1 MDYNMRKINKIL
13 ITGINGSGGSYLADY
28 ILKNHKNVKVHG
40 ISRWHSTNPDNIY
53 NFNKKV
59 NLHECDM
66 NDFSSLFNVLKKV
79 KPDCIFHLAAYANVK
94 ASFIN
99 PSTVLQNNIIS
110 TSNLLESLRL
120 LNINPI
126 FQLCSTSEV
135 YGQVKK
141 NEIPIKETNPIRPAS
156 PYAVSKVTQDL
167 LGYTYFKSY
176 NLNIIR
182 TRMFTYINP
191 RRSDL
196 FATSFARQIARIEAG
211 LQDTLY
217 HGNLKSIRTLLDVRD
232 AMRAYWLATKFCN
245 YGEVYNIGG
254 SYTISVGEFLDLLIS
269 QARVKIKSKVDK
281 NLLRPS
287 DVTLQIPD
295 SSKFIRK
302 TKWKQMYSVDESI
315 KFLLGIWRKK
325 YNCE

>member
-1 MDYNMRKINKIL
+1 MRKINKIL

-28 ILKNHKNVKVHG
+28 ILQNHKNVKVHG
-40 ISRWHSTNPDNIY
+40 ISRWHSTNSDNIY
-53 NFNKKV
+53 NFKNKV

-66 NDFSSLFNVLKKV
+66 NDFSSLLNVLKKV

-99 PSTVLQNNIIS
+99 PSTVLQNNILS

-141 NEIPIKETNPIRPAS
+141 NEIPINETNPIRPSS

-167 LGYTYFKSY
+167 LGYTYYKSY

-211 LQDTLY
+211 LQDTLF

-232 AMRAYWLATKFCN
+232 AMRAYWLA
-245 YGEVYNIGG
+245 
-254 SYTISVGEFLDLLIS
+254 
-269 QARVKIKSKVDK
+269 AKI
-281 NLLRPS
+281 L
-287 DVTLQIPD
+287 
-295 SSKFIRK
+295 
-302 TKWKQMYSVDESI
+302 
-315 KFLLGIWRKK
+315 
-325 YNCE
+325 

>member
-1 MDYNMRKINKIL
+1 MRKINKIL

-28 ILKNHKNVKVHG
+28 ILQNHKNVKVHG
-40 ISRWHSTNPDNIY
+40 ISRWHSTNSDNIH
-53 NFNKKV
+53 NFNNKV

-99 PSTVLQNNIIS
+99 PSTVLQNNILS

-141 NEIPIKETNPIRPAS
+141 NEIPINETNPIRPSS

-211 LQDTLY
+211 LQDTLF

-232 AMRAYWLATKFCN
+232 AMRAYWLAAKYCN
-245 YGEVYNIGG
+245 YGDVYNIGG

>member
-1 MDYNMRKINKIL
+1 MRKIKKIL

-40 ISRWHSTNPDNIY
+40 LSRWHSSNSDNIY
-53 NFNKKV
+53 NFNNNV

-66 NDFSSLFNVLKKV
+66 NDFSSLFHVLKKV

-99 PSTVLQNNIIS
+99 PSTVLQNNILS

-141 NEIPIKETNPIRPAS
+141 NEIPINETNPIRPSS

-211 LQDTLY
+211 LQDTLF

-232 AMRAYWLATKFCN
+232 AMRAYWLAAKYCN

>member
-1 MDYNMRKINKIL
+1 MRKINKIL

-28 ILKNHKNVKVHG
+28 ILKNHKNIKVHG
-40 ISRWHSTNPDNIY
+40 ISRWHSTNSDNIY
-53 NFNKKV
+53 NFDKKV

-66 NDFSSLFNVLKKV
+66 NDFSSLFYVLKKV

-141 NEIPIKETNPIRPAS
+141 NEIPISETNPIRPSS

-211 LQDTLY
+211 LQDTLF

-232 AMRAYWLATKFCN
+232 AMRAYWLAAKYCN
-245 YGEVYNIGG
+245 YGDVYNIGG

>member
-1 MDYNMRKINKIL
+1 MRKINKIL

-28 ILKNHKNVKVHG
+28 ILKNHKNIKVHG

-53 NFNKKV
+53 NFDKKV

-66 NDFSSLFNVLKKV
+66 NDFSSLFYVLKKV

-141 NEIPIKETNPIRPAS
+141 NEIPINEDNPIRPSS

-211 LQDTLY
+211 LQDTLF

-232 AMRAYWLATKFCN
+232 AMRAYWLAAKYCN

-254 SYTISVGEFLDLLIS
+254 NYTISVGEFLDLLIS

-295 SSKFIRK
+295 SSKFIKR
-302 TKWKQMYSVDESI
+302 TKWKQKYSVDESI